1 MSEPEEKSGAKS
13 LIIVFLFL
21 SAGLWFSDWFALT
34 GTGSY
39 TEGLDREPTIVV
51 EYTIDASQES
61 VSISLENATP
71 LLQYWRNRETI
82 TDPIDE
88 GEDPDGEDSAELEA
102 SESQQKASTSSSKLD
117 FTRTLIGILIVL
129 FCLCAFEGV
138 KNLNR
143 NWMKAS
149 LAVWLLLGAM
159 LVFQLPIAAV
169 SDFGMDE
176 GGESSTGGF
185 DTANNDEVSVSQFAH
200 FESEGGLAVEL
211 LALRFDYNSQGFD
224 LGLLDEEDRQAVIDD
239 APAPDEPGYESFIRF
254 EGEMKAGPGPVMLWW
269 LVLGALVLY
278 CMREMRTD
286 SSEGSEPAR
295 LGA

>member
-1 MSEPEEKSGAKS
+1 MFEPESKSGMKS

-39 TEGLDREPTIVV
+39 TEGLEREPTIVV

-82 TDPIDE
+82 TDPIEE
-88 GEDPDGEDSAELEA
+88 GDDPDGEDSMEPEA

-138 KNLNR
+138 KKLNR

-149 LAVWLLLGAM
+149 LAVWILLGAM
-159 LVFQLPIAAV
+159 LLFQLPIAAV

-185 DTANNDEVSVSQFAH
+185 DTASNDEVSASQFAH

-224 LGLLDEEDRQAVIDD
+224 LGLLAEEDRQAVMDD
-239 APAPDEPGYESFIRF
+239 APSPNEPGYESFIRF
-254 EGEMKAGPGPVMLWW
+254 EGEMKAGPGPVMIWW
-269 LVLGALVLY
+269 LALGALMFY
-278 CMREMRTD
+278 CLRSFRTD
-286 SSEGSEPAR
+286 SSEGSESAR
-295 LGA
+295 VGA